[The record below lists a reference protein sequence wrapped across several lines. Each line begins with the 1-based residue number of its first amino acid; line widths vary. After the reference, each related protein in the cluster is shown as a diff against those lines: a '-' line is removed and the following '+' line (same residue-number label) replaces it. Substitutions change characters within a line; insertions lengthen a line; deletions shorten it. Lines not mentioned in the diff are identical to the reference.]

1 MSKIHEERAKWL
13 YAANAKALTA
23 EDCARQAVAEFG
35 EPPIPRDTAQ
45 IFDITQHEYTE
56 AYIKELATKIKE
68 TLNED

>member
-1 MSKIHEERAKWL
+1 MSKIHEDRARWL
-13 YAANAKALTA
+13 YAANAKALTV
-23 EDCARQAVAEFG
+23 EDCARQAVAELG

-45 IFDITQHEYTE
+45 IFDITQQDYTE

>member
-23 EDCARQAVAEFG
+23 EYCARQAVAELG

-45 IFDITQHEYTE
+45 IFDITQHDYTE
-56 AYIKELATKIKE
+56 AYIKELADIVKE
-68 TLNED
+68 GL